1 MSVFISKQL
10 TVPSLG
16 KALSDY
22 AVGESVFLNVNG
34 ALKEFLVVNQ
44 GLPSTV
50 YDSSCDGTWLLMKD
64 VYENRVWDATNHD
77 YANSDIHAYL
87 NNTFFGL
94 FNADIQSIIKQVKIP
109 YRAGTGGSTAVSSG
123 ANGLSTKIFLLS
135 SVEVG
140 LYSSGKPIDGEI
152 LNYFINATESK
163 RIGYL
168 NGSAVAWWLR
178 TPSTGMQTQAFST
191 HSTGVSGRSDVTS
204 ALGVRPCIILPFNT
218 RFTPDTNEVKV

>member
-1 MSVFISKQL
+1 MAVFL
-10 TVPSLG
+10 TGAGVLPVLG
-16 KALSDY
+16 KKASDY
-22 AVGESVFLNVNG
+22 DVGESVFLNVNG
-34 ALKEFLVVNQ
+34 VKKEFLVVNQ
-44 GLPSTV
+44 GIPSSL
-50 YDSSCDGTWLLMKD
+50 YDASCDGTWLLMKD
-64 VYENRVWDATNHD
+64 VYENRVWDVTNHD

-94 FNADIQSIIKQVKIP
+94 FNADIKSIIKQVKIP

-152 LNYFINATESK
+152 LNYFVNATESK

-191 HSTGVSGRSDVTS
+191 HSTGVSGRINVTS
-204 ALGVRPCIILPFNT
+204 AAGIRPCIILPSDTKFD
-218 RFTPDTNEVKV
+218 PDTNEVIA